1 MWLAESLRDDERLV
15 EEQSSSRSRR
25 SPPFFPPA
33 PLPRPVGVA
42 FVPLH
47 CVTMLTL
54 LSRVPVAFGGL
65 QAGLRAGARQQ
76 RAAVRRLSNTAQRLP
91 RRLETVL
98 DLYRYA
104 LQSAGDWSTFTRTHA
119 RTHARA
125 RAHSHAAYSTHPL
138 ITPD

>member
-1 MWLAESLRDDERLV
+1 
-15 EEQSSSRSRR
+15 
-25 SPPFFPPA
+25 
-33 PLPRPVGVA
+33 
-42 FVPLH
+42 
-47 CVTMLTL
+47 MLTL

-65 QAGLRAGARQQ
+65 QASLRAGARQQ